1 MLNSVSVTPR
11 RGQCIPPP
19 ILFYFF
25 TMVSLHQLPP
35 QFSLVGS
42 PCPSPPCLSMQSP
55 HLPSVGDPSR
65 LRPHDHS
72 GPASFLPSLSCPN
85 GGFFL
90 PWTFVFPVHL
100 PFGGWGGV
108 GYGPFLSFA
117 YSILHSS
124 HSTLHERDWLVLANK
139 GGAGVWLGRGLWEIV
154 LN

>member
-25 TMVSLHQLPP
+25 LPWCLCTSCRL
-35 QFSLVGS
+35 SLVGS

-55 HLPSVGDPSR
+55 HLPSVGGPSR

-72 GPASFLPSLSCPN
+72 GSASFLPSLSCPN